1 MVREA
6 HDAHEEFTSI
16 VGFEDNYRVATR
28 NTDGTL
34 KVWDL
39 RKFTRPI
46 FHERNLPNRFPGN
59 KLCFSP
65 DNRFLL
71 VGTAVGPDIEEKNSF
86 VHFYDTTS
94 MKRVKSLYVGDSS
107 ICGMTWSPAIN
118 QIIVGTANGEA
129 RIYFD

>member
-1 MVREA
+1 MLIGGCLDGSLQVFSTKHNLHRPEHLVREA
-6 HDAHEEFTSI
+6 HDAQEEFTSI
-16 VGFEDNYRVATR
+16 VGFDDNYRVASR

-39 RKFTRPI
+39 RKFTRPV

-86 VHFYDTTS
+86 VHFY
-94 MKRVKSLYVGDSS
+94 
-107 ICGMTWSPAIN
+107 
-118 QIIVGTANGEA
+118 
-129 RIYFD
+129 